1 MLVSSKELFQT
12 AQKKGFA
19 IPATNF
25 VDALTAKVYTET
37 AESCGLPL
45 ILAYAQ
51 SHEAYLSLEEAAWMG
66 KHYAEKVNVPI
77 VLHLD
82 HGSDFQFIK
91 RAIDLGFSSV
101 MFDGSSLPFKEN
113 AQMTREVVDYAHA
126 MGVVVEGEI
135 GHVGS
140 NDVSYEGKSNDR
152 SYDTTLADA
161 VNFVKETNVDSLAIS
176 IGTAHGKYTG
186 EPRINFDRLHEI
198 SSDVTVPLV
207 LHGGSSSGDQ
217 KLNRCATEGMSK
229 INIFTDFIVSAH
241 KKAQEKTQDY
251 FELRHNL
258 EEGLK
263 QVLVHY
269 YEVFETQP
277 VQVKG

>member
-1 MLVSSKELFQT
+1 MLVSSRDLFQI
-12 AQKKGFA
+12 ARKNSFA
-19 IPATNF
+19 IPAANF

-51 SHEAYLSLEEAAWMG
+51 SHEAYLSIEEAAWIG
-66 KHYAEKVNVPI
+66 KYYAEKVNVPV

-91 RAIDLGFSSV
+91 RGIDLGFSSV
-101 MFDGSSLPFKEN
+101 MFDGSSLPFKLN
-113 AQMTREVVDYAHA
+113 VQNTKEVVDYAHTK
-126 MGVVVEGEI
+126 GVVVEGEI

-140 NDVSYEGKSNDR
+140 NEISYEGESNDR
-152 SYDTTLADA
+152 SYDTTLEDA
-161 VNFVKETNVDSLAIS
+161 INFVKETNVDSLAIS

-186 EPRINFDRLHEI
+186 EPSINFDRLHEI
-198 SSDVTVPLV
+198 SSHVTVPLV

-241 KKAQEKTQDY
+241 KKAKEPSQDY
-251 FELRHNL
+251 FELINQL

-269 YEVFETQP
+269 YKVFETQP
-277 VQVKG
+277 VQWKG